1 MARSRL
7 AVDPA
12 VRLVVGTA
20 VALMIPDRAADAAV
34 QLLRAGDLTPLR
46 RCPLDQG
53 GCGWMFLDRSRN
65 HSRRWCRM
73 ADCGTEVKAR
83 RLTERRRATRDGNR

>member
-1 MARSRL
+1 
-7 AVDPA
+7 
-12 VRLVVGTA
+12 
-20 VALMIPDRAADAAV
+20 
-34 QLLRAGDLTPLR
+34 
-46 RCPLDQG
+46 
-53 GCGWMFLDRSRN
+53 MFLDRSRN